1 MKKIITLCG
10 FTLFFGVLLLGCSD
24 HDDSSLNAEKEDFEN
39 VYYESGRY
47 KISLQDNILM
57 IIGTYD
63 PLDKNY
69 VFDNIL
75 FSEGAKSGDHIE
87 KEYKNVIVKTKG
99 DTYYITADDLEL
111 TFEKFAAHIITDE
124 DGNEFIK
131 KEIVH

>member
-1 MKKIITLCG
+1 MR
-10 FTLFFGVLLLGCSD
+10 CSD